1 MMPDLRALLVVAF
14 TLQDVHH
21 LDGILCVHYD
31 PLLVDDEG
39 SGAEGGDGHLVV
51 GGHGE
56 QEGLELYAVVPVFA
70 VLVPRHCVVVQD
82 QKRGGEERE
91 EEREQRDPGCTRSF
105 IYRRGSQEG
114 KQSMGINS
122 RG

>member
-1 MMPDLRALLVVAF
+1 MPDLHALQVVAF

-21 LDGILCVHYD
+21 LDSILSVHHD

-91 EEREQRDPGCTRSF
+91 EEREQLAERPSLRSLVYLQTRLT
-105 IYRRGSQEG
+105 GGETKHG
-114 KQSMGINS
+114 N
-122 RG
+122 